1 MGSLSGQSNVASF
14 CYHGTITLATTESGT
29 RNIATSCKR
38 PRLKISSND
47 TCQECQ
53 ELQKPGK
60 PRKIPSSWH
69 NLYNRLRVRSERQF
83 MGQAVGQC
91 NERTAE
97 EGAILP
103 PSQEVSFAPLGSH
116 TCAKWGGAFLEWC
129 TRNNTILLHARP
141 V

>member
-1 MGSLSGQSNVASF
+1 MKSLSGQSNVASF
-14 CYHGTITLATTESGT
+14 CYQGKIALATTESGT

-47 TCQECQ
+47 TCQECL

-60 PRKIPSSWH
+60 PRKIPISWH
-69 NLYNRLRVRSERQF
+69 NLYNRLHVRSERQF

-97 EGAILP
+97 EGAMLP
-103 PSQEVSFAPLGSH
+103 PSREVSFAPLGSY
-116 TCAKWGGAFLEWC
+116 TCAKGGDAFLKWC
-129 TRNNTILLHARP
+129 ACNDTILLHARP